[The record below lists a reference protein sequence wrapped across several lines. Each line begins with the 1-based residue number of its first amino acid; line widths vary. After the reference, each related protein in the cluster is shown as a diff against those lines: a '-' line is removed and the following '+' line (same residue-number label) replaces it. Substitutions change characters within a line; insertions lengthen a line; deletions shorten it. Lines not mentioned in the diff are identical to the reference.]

1 MKFLIALSSAALLV
15 SGYPRL
21 SRESYLTSEDVS
33 FRGEYVQPSVD
44 ASANPN
50 NDIPAVNYPAQP
62 GWQPAQPGEAR
73 APCPMLNT
81 LANHNILPR
90 SGRRITREILN
101 DAISAYLKLDGSVA
115 NFLSSQALDGVGYD
129 VDGVRYFDLDG
140 LQR

>member
-1 MKFLIALSSAALLV
+1 MKFLISVALLV
-15 SGYPRL
+15 SPAFGYPRV
-21 SRESYLTSEDVS
+21 SRESYLTSDDVS
-33 FRGEYVQPSVD
+33 FRREY
-44 ASANPN
+44 ASSPPFAANN
-50 NDIPAVNYPAQP
+50 VPAVNYPAQP
-62 GWQPAQPGEAR
+62 GWQAAQPGEAR

-101 DAISAYLKLDGSVA
+101 AAISGYLKLDGSVA

-129 VDGVRYFDLDG
+129 EAGQRYFDLDG